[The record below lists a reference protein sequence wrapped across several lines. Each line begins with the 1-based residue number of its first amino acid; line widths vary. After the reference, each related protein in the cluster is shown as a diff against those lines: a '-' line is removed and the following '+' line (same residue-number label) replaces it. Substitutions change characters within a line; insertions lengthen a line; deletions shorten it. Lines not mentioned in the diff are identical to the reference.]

1 MRGQERQ
8 EETVERLEPL
18 GAGSGAA
25 DIEYEQFMKAK
36 EVQRA
41 MFQARLLK
49 QQGTGSRLGP
59 DASIFDNYS
68 SIAISSTDVC
78 LMFDAIGFIVSVS
91 IPGFSTL
98 FLFLFWLG

>member
-41 MFQARLLK
+41 MFQARLLLK
-49 QQGTGSRLGP
+49 QHRH
-59 DASIFDNYS
+59 A
-68 SIAISSTDVC
+68 
-78 LMFDAIGFIVSVS
+78 
-91 IPGFSTL
+91 
-98 FLFLFWLG
+98 

>member
-41 MFQARLLK
+41 MFQGREQDHCAPMCRHRHHR
-49 QQGTGSRLGP
+49 SR
-59 DASIFDNYS
+59 
-68 SIAISSTDVC
+68 
-78 LMFDAIGFIVSVS
+78 
-91 IPGFSTL
+91 
-98 FLFLFWLG
+98 

>member
-41 MFQARLLK
+41 MFQARLLLK
-49 QQGTGSRLGP
+49 QHRLGP
-59 DASIFDNYS
+59 DASRI
-68 SIAISSTDVC
+68 SIY
-78 LMFDAIGFIVSVS
+78 
-91 IPGFSTL
+91 
-98 FLFLFWLG
+98 

>member
-41 MFQARLLK
+41 MFRARLLLK
-49 QQGTGSRLGP
+49 QHRLGP
-59 DASIFDNYS
+59 DASIFHNYS
-68 SIAISSTDVC
+68 SIAIPSTDVC

-98 FLFLFWLG
+98 FLFLFWVG